1 MHLVDVVLFLHITV
15 AIAAFGVAAVLLTG
29 LSQMRS
35 AKNMSALRSWA
46 GLVHRAEPL
55 FPVLVVVLIGLGA
68 WLIALSD
75 GEFAWSQGWIIV
87 TLVSLV
93 IMEAFGGAVLAPAG
107 KRLHARIEA
116 EPDGPVSAELR
127 AEITDPVTWL
137 GGYFNTGIAIGIV
150 FLMANK
156 PNGLV
161 SVLVVVIAS
170 ALACAVGARLR
181 VPARA
186 GASEPAVELAA
197 VSVQS
202 EPAGEIA

>member
-1 MHLVDVVLFLHITV
+1 MHLVDVVLFLHIIV

-29 LSQMRS
+29 LAQMRS

-46 GLVHRAEPL
+46 GIVHRAEPL
-55 FPVLVVVLIGLGA
+55 FPVLVVVLIALGA

-75 GEFAWSQGWIIV
+75 GEFGWSQGWIIV

-116 EPDGPVSAELR
+116 EPDGPVSPELR
-127 AEITDPVTWL
+127 AAITDPVPWL

-170 ALACAVGARLR
+170 ALACGVGARLR
-181 VPARA
+181 APARA
-186 GASEPAVELAA
+186 RASEPAAELAA
-197 VSVQS
+197 ASVPS

>member
-116 EPDGPVSAELR
+116 EPDGPVSPELR
-127 AEITDPVTWL
+127 AAITDPVSWL

-181 VPARA
+181 MPARA
-186 GASEPAVELAA
+186 SASEPAVELAA
-197 VSVQS
+197 ASLPS